1 MIYLDSAAT
10 SPILPSVKKAII
22 EAMDELYANPSELY
36 TSGHLVADRIKKA
49 REKVAELI
57 NADPSEII
65 FTSGASE
72 SNNTVIRTFE
82 GESMVISEIDHHS
95 VIVPAKKYANP
106 LTPVKIDKN
115 GLLCYNEDIWT
126 SRPKLV
132 SIGLANNEIGVIQDV
147 SFWAEKAHKNGALI
161 HSDLTQAIG
170 KIPVDVKSLDLDYAS
185 FSGHKIG
192 TPKGIGVLYV
202 KKGSPLKPLI
212 LGGNQEK
219 KRRAGTENTLG
230 IIALEA
236 AADYILTN
244 KTWELYAE
252 RIKPLRDKLAQSILA
267 TIEGSS
273 LNPMVS
279 AEDMDSVFKGC
290 PRLTRSGL
298 SEARP
303 VTTGE
308 SERPPKA
315 LSCPP
320 SVLPNILNASFEAAE
335 GESIQ
340 LYLDLEGIAVS
351 TGSACATGEPSHV
364 ITALT
369 NDIERAH
376 SSIRFSLGL
385 DTTEKDIEK
394 VMQVLPGII
403 KKLQGI
409 STIKM
414 KGAK

>member
-82 GESMVISEIDHHS
+82 GESMAVSSIDHHS
-95 VIVPAKKYANP
+95 VIVPAEKYASP

-161 HSDLTQAIG
+161 HSDLTQAVG
-170 KIPVDVKSLDLDYAS
+170 KIPVDVKELDLDYAS

-236 AADYILTN
+236 AADYILTD

-252 RIKPLRDKLAQSILA
+252 RVKPLRDKLAQSILDN
-267 TIEGSS
+267 IEGSS
-273 LNPMVS
+273 LNPEIRMD
-279 AEDMDSVFKGC
+279 DMIGSHGDACSRPSLRGELRFI
-290 PRLTRSGL
+290 RSPLVAGTPL
-298 SEARP
+298 EP
-303 VTTGE
+303 Y
-308 SERPPKA
+308 P
-315 LSCPP
+315 CPP
-320 SVLPNILNASFEAAE
+320 CLLPNILNVSFEAAE

-394 VMQVLPGII
+394 VINVLPGII

-414 KGAK
+414 KGVK